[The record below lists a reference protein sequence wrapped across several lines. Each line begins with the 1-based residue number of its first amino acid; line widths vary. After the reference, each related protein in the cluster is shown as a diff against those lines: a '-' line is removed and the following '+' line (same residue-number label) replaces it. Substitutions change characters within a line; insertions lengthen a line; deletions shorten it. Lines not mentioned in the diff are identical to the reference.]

1 MKLSLRTIA
10 VLPCLAAFLV
20 MAGTA
25 HAASIV
31 VNGSFASG
39 LTGWTTSGT
48 GTTPGIG
55 ITAIPLGVPNGTPFG
70 DNIPVDGSATNAAY
84 FVDDNAHPETLS
96 QNLTLAAATTYTLT
110 FDLFEVGTGANNP
123 FDYTLTDSIG
133 KLASS
138 SFTSASVQTG
148 AWRNESLTFTTVSGG
163 SYLLDF
169 SFDSGNTPAKD
180 VALTNIAI
188 NDLTP
193 VTTSAVP
200 EPGSL
205 ALFGT
210 GILGLAG
217 AARRKFLARL

>member
-10 VLPCLAAFLV
+10 TLPCLTAFLA

-31 VNGSFASG
+31 NGSFSSPIT
-39 LTGWTTSGT
+39 TGWSQTGS
-48 GTTPGIG
+48 GTTPGQH
-55 ITAIPLGVPNGTPFG
+55 ITIITLGTPNDTGFG

-96 QNLTLAAATTYTLT
+96 QALSLAANTTYTLT
-110 FDLFEVGTGANNP
+110 FDIYGVGSGDNNQFDDTLTASLGTASKSFFDFTTQGWTAESLIFTTGAAGNYN
-123 FDYTLTDSIG
+123 L
-133 KLASS
+133 
-138 SFTSASVQTG
+138 V
-148 AWRNESLTFTTVSGG
+148 
-163 SYLLDF
+163 F
-169 SFDSGNTPAKD
+169 SFDAGATPAKD
-180 VALTNIAI
+180 IALTNVAI
-188 NDLTP
+188 SGSP
-193 VTTSAVP
+193 VP

-217 AARRKFLARL
+217 AAKRKFLARS